1 MVTDLEEAD
10 VVIEFGDSSTNLLS
24 VFTDE
29 NSSSLNILKCSSL
42 SFFASNKKILN
53 LCRVVLTS
61 QFLSYRSDYINVPY
75 LPNILYELHISLQP
89 YTNSSKY
96 SGKQY
101 VYPYHTKM
109 TLDTFFVQRCYNLL
123 SKRYFCS

>member
-10 VVIEFGDSSTNLLS
+10 VAIESDDSSTNLLS

-29 NSSSLNILKCSSL
+29 NSSSLDILKCSSL

-61 QFLSYRSDYINVPY
+61 QFLSYRSDYIDVPY
-75 LPNILYELHISLQP
+75 LPNILYFNYKTSCIFFSSHILIHPSILE
-89 YTNSSKY
+89 NN
-96 SGKQY
+96 
-101 VYPYHTKM
+101 
-109 TLDTFFVQRCYNLL
+109 TFIRIIQ
-123 SKRYFCS
+123 K